1 MPELL
6 CAEPA
11 DKDQRVD
18 VYLTKKLASLSR
30 SQINRL
36 IREGRV
42 KVNGKTAKASHKIDL
57 HDSISIEIPPP
68 RPLGIQPEKVPFT
81 VLYED
86 EDILV
91 LSKPPGIVVHPAAGH
106 NSGTLVHGLLNH
118 CSDLSGIGGV
128 LRPGIVHRLDK
139 DTSGLMVVAKNDRAH
154 QELARQFKAGEV
166 YKKYVALVY
175 GDFRE
180 KSGIIQAPIGR
191 HPTQRKKMSV
201 RSASGREAITIWQ
214 VIQSFNGLTF
224 LELTLKTGR
233 THQIRVHLSSMQHPV
248 VGDPVYGGKQKR
260 ADICNINVRNI
271 IKSVSRQLLHA
282 RELGFVHPRTGRF
295 MKFHSPM
302 PPDMQEIIEA
312 LS

>member
-1 MPELL
+1 MTQ
-6 CAEPA
+6 
-11 DKDQRVD
+11 KF
-18 VYLTKKLASLSR
+18 ASLSR
-30 SQINRL
+30 SQVSRL
-36 IREGRV
+36 IREGCV
-42 KVNGKTAKASHKIDL
+42 KVNGKTVKASHKVNPHDL
-57 HDSISIEIPPP
+57 ISLEIPPP
-68 RPLGIQPEKVPFT
+68 RPLGIQPEKVSFT

-106 NSGTLVHGLLNH
+106 SSGTLVHGLLNH

-139 DTSGLMVVAKNDRAH
+139 DTSGLMVVAKNDLAH
-154 QELARQFKAGEV
+154 RELARQFKAGEV

-180 KSGIIQAPIGR
+180 KCGIIQAPIGR

-201 RSASGREAITIWQ
+201 RSASGKEAITMWQ
-214 VIQSFNGLTF
+214 VIQSFDGLTF

-248 VGDPVYGGKQKR
+248 VGDPVYSGKRKWD
-260 ADICNINVRNI
+260 DIRKITVRNI
-271 IKSVSRQLLHA
+271 IKGVPRQLLHA
-282 RELGFVHPRTGRF
+282 RELGFVHPRTGLF
-295 MKFHSPM
+295 MEFHFPV
-302 PPDMQEIIEA
+302 PADMQEIIEA